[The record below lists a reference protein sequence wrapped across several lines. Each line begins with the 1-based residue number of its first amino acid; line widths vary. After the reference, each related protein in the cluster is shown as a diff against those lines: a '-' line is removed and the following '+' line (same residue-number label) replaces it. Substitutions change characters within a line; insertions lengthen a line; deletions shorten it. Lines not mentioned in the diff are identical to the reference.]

1 MLADEANTLILF
13 KFQYQIGEKILDK
26 AHQIVSYN
34 SLSWSVAIVNFAKK
48 PVVPRRS
55 KAMISCNLPC
65 AAKMKTTDH
74 GVTPR
79 LFAQDK
85 MQEL

>member
-1 MLADEANTLILF
+1 MLADEANTLVLF
-13 KFQYQIGEKILDK
+13 KFQYQIRKIICLYTFSTK
-26 AHQIVSYN
+26 PFR
-34 SLSWSVAIVNFAKK
+34 LSVAKK
-48 PVVPRRS
+48 PVVLRRS
-55 KAMISCNLPC
+55 EAMISCNLPC

-79 LFAQDK
+79 LFAQDR